1 MSEVGMNETIF
12 DVLAREIIAELG
24 DDSLNEA
31 QVSEWLKYNLQVLNL
46 NILEDLTEEDLAEDL
61 LAQAV
66 FKAMYFCKYFN
77 GLVRKALDGV
87 ITSSGESTILS
98 IKDGTSSVTFQN
110 KNEVSKSYKSLYDS
124 SKTYLDN
131 LINSYKMHKLM
142 PYQIVQIPAIP
153 PYLNFES

>member
-1 MSEVGMNETIF
+1 MSGEETNETIF
-12 DVLAREIIAELG
+12 DALAKEIIAELG
-24 DDSLNEA
+24 DNSLSEA
-31 QVSEWLKYNLQVLNL
+31 QVSEWLRYNLQTLNL
-46 NILEDLTEEDLAEDL
+46 YILEDLTEADLAEDL

-110 KNEVSKSYKSLYDS
+110 RNEVSKSYKGLYDS
-124 SKTYLDN
+124 SKIYLDD
-131 LINSYKMHKLM
+131 LINSYKMHKLT

-153 PYLNFES
+153 PYLDF